1 MTKKLRAGVIGLGVG
16 EQHVKTYA
24 SLPDV
29 EVVAVCDSDPAK
41 LADVAGRYGI
51 GRRTSDWRTIT
62 EATDID
68 VVSICSYDDGHAE
81 QAISAFRNGKHA
93 MVEKPICL
101 TRAESERL
109 LRAQQDS
116 GKRIS
121 SNLILRREP
130 RFAELRAR
138 IRAGE
143 MGEIFHV
150 EGDYLHDI
158 LWKITEGWRGRMAF
172 YSVVYGGGIHLID
185 LMRWLLDDEIREV
198 AAFGNGI
205 SARGSQ
211 YRYDDCIVGILK
223 FARGATGK
231 TLSAYGPRRTK
242 FHALNVYG
250 TKASFV
256 NDRPHA
262 KWFVG
267 DRDEDE
273 QRVETVYPGAR
284 KGDLIPEFVDAIR
297 EDREPIVG
305 ATDVFRTM
313 DVCLALEAALQ
324 NNRNVTVDYQI

>member
-1 MTKKLRAGVIGLGVG
+1 MSRKLRAGVIGLGVG
-16 EQHVKTYA
+16 EQHLKTYA
-24 SLPDV
+24 RLPDV
-29 EVVAVCDSDPAK
+29 EVVAVCDIDPAK
-41 LADVAGRYGI
+41 LAEVADRYGVA
-51 GRRTSDWRTIT
+51 RRETDWRRVT
-62 EATDID
+62 EAADID

-101 TRAESERL
+101 TRAESEAV

-116 GKRIS
+116 GKRVS

-143 MGEIFHV
+143 MGEIFHI

-158 LWKITEGWRGRMAF
+158 HWKIARGWRGRMPF

-185 LMRWLLDDEIREV
+185 LMRWMLDDEIGEV
-198 AAFGNGI
+198 AAFGNAI
-205 SARGSQ
+205 SSAGSA
-211 YRYDDCIVGILK
+211 YRYDDCIVAALK

-231 TLSAYGPRRTK
+231 TLSAYAPRRTK

-250 TKASFV
+250 TKASFA

-267 DRDEDE
+267 DSDADES
-273 QRVETVYPGAR
+273 RIETPYPGAR
-284 KGDLIPEFVDAIR
+284 KGDLIPEFVAAIR
-297 EDREPIVG
+297 DGREPEVG
-305 ATDVFRTM
+305 ARDVFRTM
-313 DVCLALEAALQ
+313 DVCLAIETALQ
-324 NNRNVTVDYQI
+324 TKRNVTVDYLI

>member
-1 MTKKLRAGVIGLGVG
+1 MSKILRVGVVGLGVG

-29 EVVAVCDSDPAK
+29 EVVAVCDIDPAK
-41 LADVAGRYGI
+41 LAEVADRYGVPCRETEW
-51 GRRTSDWRTIT
+51 RRIT
-62 EATDID
+62 EAPDID

-81 QAISAFRNGKHA
+81 QAISAFRHGKHT

-101 TRAESERL
+101 TRAESAAV

-130 RFAELRAR
+130 RFAELRER

-143 MGEIFHV
+143 LGEIFHI
-150 EGDYLHDI
+150 EGDYIHDI
-158 LWKITEGWRGRMAF
+158 LWKIARGWRGSMHF

-185 LMRWLLDDEIREV
+185 LMRWLLDDEVSEV
-198 AAFGNGI
+198 AAFGNAI
-205 SARGSQ
+205 RSRDSA
-211 YRYDDCIVGILK
+211 YRFDDCIVGILK

-231 TLSAYGPRRTK
+231 TLSAYGPKRTK

-250 TKASFV
+250 TKATFV
-256 NDRPHA
+256 NDRPNA

-267 DRDEDE
+267 DAPEDE
-273 QRVETVYPGAR
+273 SAITTLYPGTR
-284 KGDLIPEFVDAIR
+284 KGDLLPEFLDAIR
-297 EDREPIVG
+297 AGREPIVG
-305 ATDVFRTM
+305 ARDVFRTM
-313 DVCLALEAALQ
+313 DVCLAIEEALQ
-324 NNRNVTVDYQI
+324 NNRIVKLDYQL